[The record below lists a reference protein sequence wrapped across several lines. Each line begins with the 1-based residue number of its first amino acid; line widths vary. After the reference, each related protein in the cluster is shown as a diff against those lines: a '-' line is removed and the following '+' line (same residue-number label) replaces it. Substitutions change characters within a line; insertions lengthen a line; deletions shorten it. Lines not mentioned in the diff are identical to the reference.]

1 NTAIYSPNGGNVGIA
16 FAIPAHTVKQIADQL
31 IKTGTVTRG
40 YLGVSIQDVTKDIA
54 SSVGLANAR
63 GAIVREPAGDGPAGA
78 AGIKSGDI
86 ITAVDD
92 HQVSDALDLSRTIA
106 NKAPGST
113 VELTIWRNGAET
125 KLSVK
130 LTELKEQV
138 AQNQDTPT
146 PPATVPDSTTSLGMT
161 LVPNGDGSGGLLI
174 QDVAAD
180 SIAAQRGLA
189 VGDVLLEVDNKA
201 LTSVADY
208 DDALAG
214 VHAKGLDTALVK
226 VARNGDARFIGL
238 PINEQG

>member
-1 NTAIYSPNGGNVGIA
+1 
-16 FAIPAHTVKQIADQL
+16 L
-31 IKTGTVTRG
+31 IKNGTVTRG

-54 SSVGLANAR
+54 SSVGLANAH
-63 GAIVREPAGDGPAGA
+63 GAIVREPAADGPAGA

-92 HQVSDALDLSRTIA
+92 HAVTDALDLSRTIA
-106 NKAPGST
+106 SKAPGST

-130 LTELKEQV
+130 LTELKEQT
-138 AQNQDTPT
+138 AQNQNTPT

-189 VGDVLLEVDNKA
+189 VGDVLLAVDNQE

-208 DDALAG
+208 ESAIAG

-226 VARNGDARFIGL
+226 VARNGEARFIGL